1 MEQGDTA
8 APSPKSKEN
17 NPLESFRFAH
27 KGKATTAIDNQ
38 HGVTHETSSPVRQS
52 QASGSSHSKQVLSH
66 AIKSLIPHS
75 TRSASGNK
83 SKNHPRSPLPQTF
96 QAKATG
102 TTSNLASMS
111 DDQVMEAHVF
121 HSRQAIAYL
130 DELVRRK
137 NPTPPAWIPPNDW
150 KVSNAP
156 EGPPAT
162 DAEQP
167 RLRDVGSLAS
177 VDEEAPLT
185 EPSQGSRKDSA
196 FTQGVRRS
204 IASAAE
210 GSSSKDKRGLRS
222 TRLVAYQVMS
232 DCQRC

>member
-1 MEQGDTA
+1 MEQGDA
-8 APSPKSKEN
+8 ATPSPKSKEN
-17 NPLESFRFAH
+17 NPLESSRFAH

-52 QASGSSHSKQVLSH
+52 QASGSTHKVLSH

-75 TRSASGNK
+75 TRSASGHK

-96 QAKATG
+96 QAKTTG
-102 TTSNLASMS
+102 TVPALASLS
-111 DDQVMEAHVF
+111 DDQLMEAHVF

-130 DELVRRK
+130 NELVRRK
-137 NPTPPAWIPPNDW
+137 NPTPPAWIPPNNW

-156 EGPPAT
+156 EGPPAA

-185 EPSQGSRKDSA
+185 EPSHESRKDSA

-204 IASAAE
+204 IASPGE
-210 GSSSKDKRGLRS
+210 GSSSENKRGLRS
-222 TRLVAYQVMS
+222 TRLAASQVIS
-232 DCQRC
+232 DCRRC